1 MPQSAVTFGQIGPK
15 RDDPDWYAAR
25 LVNDILGGGEFRG
38 RLMREIREK
47 RGLAYGVSD
56 SLLWYDHTALFLG
69 STATRADRSGETLDL
84 IQKEIRRL
92 ADDGPTAE
100 ELAKAKAY
108 LNSSFALNLD
118 TSSKIASLL
127 VQLQRDDLGI
137 DYIARR
143 PAMIESVTLD
153 DARRV
158 AKRLLNGG
166 LLVTV
171 VGKPEGVASTA
182 PTAN

>member
-1 MPQSAVTFGQIGPK
+1 LTRHLI
-15 RDDPDWYAAR
+15 
-25 LVNDILGGGEFRG
+25 RG
-38 RLMREIREK
+38 RSRIGFK
-47 RGLAYGVSD
+47 SQDGPQ
-56 SLLWYDHTALFLG
+56 
-69 STATRADRSGETLDL
+69 RAAS
-84 IQKEIRRL
+84 RRL

-143 PAMIESVTLD
+143 PAMIESVSLD

>member
-1 MPQSAVTFGQIGPK
+1 
-15 RDDPDWYAAR
+15 
-25 LVNDILGGGEFRG
+25 
-38 RLMREIREK
+38 
-47 RGLAYGVSD
+47 
-56 SLLWYDHTALFLG
+56 
-69 STATRADRSGETLDL
+69 
-84 IQKEIRRL
+84 
-92 ADDGPTAE
+92 
-100 ELAKAKAY
+100 
-108 LNSSFALNLD
+108 
-118 TSSKIASLL
+118 L

-171 VGKPEGVASTA
+171 VGKPEGMASTV